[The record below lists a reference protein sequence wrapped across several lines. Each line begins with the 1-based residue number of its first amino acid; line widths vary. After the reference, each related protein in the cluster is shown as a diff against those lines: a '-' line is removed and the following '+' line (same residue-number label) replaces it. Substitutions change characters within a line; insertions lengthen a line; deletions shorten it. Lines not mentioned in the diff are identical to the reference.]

1 MEGVIR
7 VRRARR
13 RVRRRR
19 GITVVRYN
27 KDRGAN
33 IVIPGAA
40 SGAN

>member
-7 VRRARR
+7 CVGRGG
-13 RVRRRR
+13 VCGRRR